1 MSILNPRSRLQ
12 LNLKYL
18 IRIMSHRIVQALSQ
32 RIMKYKRIGLMI
44 RLVKN
49 YRRILK
55 MRSKIVKRRFKRR
68 FKRKQ
73 LMRLKMSLKKPR
85 KKSLKKSY
93 KRLLKNRLSPNLK
106 KNLKVNQVV
115 HLSQRESPIK
125 TPWMQLVK
133 WSKKMIKKK

>member
-55 MRSKIVKRRFKRR
+55 MRSKIVKRRSKRR

-73 LMRLKMSLKKPR
+73 LMRLKMSLKKP
-85 KKSLKKSY
+85 LKKSY

>member
-18 IRIMSHRIVQALSQ
+18 TRIMSHRIVQALSQ
-32 RIMKYKRIGLMI
+32 RIMKYKRIGMMI

-49 YRRILK
+49 NRRILK
-55 MRSKIVKRRFKRR
+55 MRSKIVKRRSKRR

-73 LMRLKMSLKKPR
+73 LMRLKMSLKKP
-85 KKSLKKSY
+85 LKKSY
-93 KRLLKNRLSPNLK
+93 KRLRKNRLSPNLK

-115 HLSQRESPIK
+115 DLSQRESTIK

>member
-18 IRIMSHRIVQALSQ
+18 TRIISHRIVQALSQ

-44 RLVKN
+44 KLVKN

-55 MRSKIVKRRFKRR
+55 MRSKIVKRRFKR
-68 FKRKQ
+68 KK